1 MGDSQGWST
10 LVAKFAVENQ
20 DRWQGILKRF
30 TTSRRLRK
38 TVAVGMDTSP
48 LLQQELLNSGIA
60 VYIQSSVDMTAFVL
74 VTKTAVNNVVST
86 DMTGVS
92 SFDQVA
98 DLNEDY
104 VSTMFLE
111 ASVSNRKGTLLT
123 VSLVTRTNPSSFTL

>member
-38 TVAVGMDTSP
+38 TVAVGIDTSP